1 METGTSDQ
9 SRVDGE
15 KGADRRK
22 LTAAE
27 RQAVRRFKERV
38 KANPA
43 LRFKMTDNGRSFILE
58 LDDSQKVM
66 CPPWLMKELAATDK
80 DFIDGILA
88 QLSGVVGMHDEL
100 SLKLLN
106 VMLSAINGIEPRD
119 PLETMLAVQ
128 MATVHVAAMHVARDV
143 VFVGR
148 HHPENAQ
155 CLAKLTRTFTAQME
169 ALKRHRANEEKGTL
183 QPRPQGEKPAMRKV
197 TKPTRARM
205 PEQRV
210 AASEAIASKRTNVV
224 AMRTAKQ
231 GR

>member
-15 KGADRRK
+15 KGADRRE

-27 RQAVRRFKERV
+27 RQAVRRFKERA

-43 LRFKMTDNGRSFILE
+43 IRFKLTDDGQSFNLE
-58 LDDSQKVM
+58 LDHSQKRM
-66 CPPWLMKELAATDK
+66 CPPTLMKELAATDK

-88 QLSGVVGMHDEL
+88 QLIDVTGMINDLSVG
-100 SLKLLN
+100 LLN
-106 VMLSAINGIEPRD
+106 FMLSVINSIEPRD
-119 PLETMLAVQ
+119 SLETMLAVQ
-128 MATVHVAAMHVARDV
+128 MATVHVAAMKLARDV
-143 VFVGR
+143 VFVGQR
-148 HHPENAQ
+148 PEFAQ
-155 CLAKLTRTFTAQME
+155 CFAKLTRTFTAQMG
-169 ALKRHRANEEKGTL
+169 ALKRHRANEEKVAS
-183 QPRPQGEKPAMRKV
+183 QPGARRKKPIMGRV
-197 TKPTRARM
+197 TKRARARVHK
-205 PEQRV
+205 QRA